1 MTPSVTTIRPISG
14 MRTDVFLCRYLKE
27 LRLQTEKASTAT
39 KRAAEDGPATS
50 ADGQPA
56 KRPRGRPKG
65 SKTNK
70 GKAKEA
76 APTGTP
82 APGTA
87 PSVAAS

>member
-1 MTPSVTTIRPISG
+1 M
-14 MRTDVFLCRYLKE
+14 
-27 LRLQTEKASTAT
+27 RLQTEKANAAT
-39 KRAAEDGPATS
+39 KRAAEEGPAPA
-50 ADGQPA
+50 ADGQPV

-76 APTGTP
+76 APTNTP